1 MKETIL
7 LIEDDEALAQLIQ
20 LLLERAG
27 YTVLAVNNGKE
38 GLELAREQDPDL
50 VLLDIL
56 MPDMDGWH
64 VYEELQNITDVPVLF
79 LTALG
84 DEHNIT
90 YGLGLGADDYIVK
103 PFGYKELVT
112 RVKASLSRARRAR
125 GEQSI
130 FQAGPLWVNL
140 DTHEVKINDRVVSLT
155 PTEFSLLS
163 ALIQDAG
170 RTVSHDTLLR
180 RVWGPEYANRRDY
193 LKLYIW
199 YLRQKVEPK
208 PREPQYIISER
219 GQGYRL
225 EVEQVALTS
234 PEAAEKAEQTEAVDD
249 ED

>member
-7 LIEDDEALAQLIQ
+7 LIEDDEALSQLID
-20 LLLERAG
+20 LLLGRAG
-27 YTVLAVNNGKE
+27 YTVLIAPDGKT
-38 GLELAREQDPDL
+38 GLSMAREEKPDL
-50 VLLDIL
+50 ILLDIL

-64 VYEELQNITDVPVLF
+64 VYEALQSITDVPILF

-140 DTHEVKINDRVVSLT
+140 DTHEVKIHDEVISLT

-199 YLRQKVEPK
+199 YLRQKIEPEPK
-208 PREPQYIISER
+208 KPEFIISER

-225 EVEQVALTS
+225 EVDNV
-234 PEAAEKAEQTEAVDD
+234 QTHSSE
-249 ED
+249 

>member
-7 LIEDDEALAQLIQ
+7 LIEDDEALSQLID
-20 LLLERAG
+20 LLLGRAG
-27 YTVLAVNNGKE
+27 YTVVTAPNGE
-38 GLELAREQDPDL
+38 TGLEVAREEDPDL

-64 VYEELQNITDVPVLF
+64 VYEALQSITDVPVLF

-84 DEHNIT
+84 DEHNVT

-125 GEQSI
+125 GEQAI
-130 FQAGPLWVNL
+130 FRADPLWVNL
-140 DTHEVKINDRVVSLT
+140 DTHEVKIEEEVISLT

-180 RVWGPEYANRRDY
+180 RVWGAEYANRRDY

-199 YLRQKVEPK
+199 YLRQKIEPD
-208 PREPQYIISER
+208 PREPQFIISER

-225 EVEQVALTS
+225 EVDNVKTVA
-234 PEAAEKAEQTEAVDD
+234 PEE
-249 ED
+249 

>member
-1 MKETIL
+1 MSETIL
-7 LIEDDEALAQLIQ
+7 LVEDDEALAQLVQ

-27 YTVLAVNNGKE
+27 YAVQTANSGE
-38 GLELAREQDPDL
+38 AGLKLARQSPPNL

-64 VYEELQNITDVPVLF
+64 VYEALRRITDAPVLF

-112 RVKASLSRARRAR
+112 RVKAALSRARRAR
-125 GEQSI
+125 GEQTVFVTGS
-130 FQAGPLWVNL
+130 LHVNL
-140 DTHEVKINDRVVSLT
+140 DTHEVKIDNREVALT
-155 PTEFSLLS
+155 PTEFQLLS
-163 ALIQDAG
+163 ALVQDAG
-170 RTVSHDTLLR
+170 RTVTHDTLLR
-180 RVWGPEYANRRDY
+180 RVWGPEYSNRRDY

-199 YLRQKVEPK
+199 YLRQKIEQD
-208 PREPQYIISER
+208 PRDPERIVSER

-225 EVEQVALTS
+225 VVEPQ
-234 PEAAEKAEQTEAVDD
+234 EG
-249 ED
+249 

>member
-1 MKETIL
+1 V
-7 LIEDDEALAQLIQ
+7 Q

-27 YTVLAVNNGKE
+27 YTVKAANNGE
-38 GLELAREQDPDL
+38 AGLELARQTPPDL

-64 VYEELQNITDVPVLF
+64 VYESLRNITDAPILF

-84 DEHNIT
+84 DENNIT
-90 YGLGLGADDYIVK
+90 YGLGLGADDYIIK

-112 RVKASLSRARRAR
+112 RVKAALARARRAR
-125 GEQSI
+125 GEQTV
-130 FQAGPLWVNL
+130 FQTGDLWVNL
-140 DTHEVKINDRVVSLT
+140 DTHEVKVDNRMVGLT
-155 PTEFSLLS
+155 PTEFQLLT

-180 RVWGPEYANRRDY
+180 RVWGPEYSNRRDY

-199 YLRQKVEPK
+199 YLRQKIEQD
-208 PREPQYIISER
+208 PRDPTRIVSER

-225 EVEQVALTS
+225 VVETQESEV
-234 PEAAEKAEQTEAVDD
+234 
-249 ED
+249 

>member
-1 MKETIL
+1 MNETIL
-7 LIEDDEALAQLIQ
+7 LIEDDEALAQLVQ
-20 LLLERAG
+20 LLLERAD
-27 YTVLAVNNGKE
+27 YAVQVANNGE
-38 GLELAREQDPDL
+38 SGLRLARQSPPSL

-64 VYEELQNITDVPVLF
+64 VYESLRRITDAPVLF

-112 RVKASLSRARRAR
+112 RVKAALSRARRAR
-125 GEQSI
+125 GEQTI
-130 FQAGPLWVNL
+130 FEAGNLQVNL
-140 DTHEVKINDRVVSLT
+140 DTHDVKIDNREVSLT
-155 PTEFSLLS
+155 PTEFQLLS
-163 ALIQDAG
+163 ALVQDAG

-180 RVWGPEYANRRDY
+180 RVWGPEYSNRRDY

-199 YLRQKVEPK
+199 YLRQKIEED
-208 PREPQYIISER
+208 PRDPAYIISER

-225 EVEQVALTS
+225 VVES
-234 PEAAEKAEQTEAVDD
+234 
-249 ED
+249 

>member
-1 MKETIL
+1 MDETIL

-27 YTVLAVNNGKE
+27 YSVISAGNGKD
-38 GLELAREQDPDL
+38 GLELARDNSPNL

-64 VYEELQNITDVPVLF
+64 VYEALRSITDAPILF

-112 RVKASLSRARRAR
+112 RVKAALARARRAR
-125 GEQSI
+125 GEQTI
-130 FQAGPLWVNL
+130 FQTSNLWVNL
-140 DTHEVKINDRVVSLT
+140 DTHEVKVDNRLVSLT

-163 ALIQDAG
+163 SLVQDAG

-199 YLRQKVEPK
+199 YLRQKIESDPRNPK
-208 PREPQYIISER
+208 RIVSER

-225 EVEQVALTS
+225 AVEQS
-234 PEAAEKAEQTEAVDD
+234 EE
-249 ED
+249 

>member
-1 MKETIL
+1 MNENIL
-7 LIEDDEALAQLIQ
+7 LIEDDEALAQLVQ

-27 YTVLAVNNGKE
+27 YKVISASNGE
-38 GLELAREQDPDL
+38 AGLELSRQNPPDL

-64 VYEELQNITDVPVLF
+64 VYEGLRRITDAPVLF

-112 RVKASLSRARRAR
+112 RVKASLARARRAR
-125 GEQSI
+125 GEQTV
-130 FQAGPLWVNL
+130 FQTGNLWVNL
-140 DTHEVKINDRVVSLT
+140 DTHEVKVDNRIISLT
-155 PTEFSLLS
+155 PTEFQLLS
-163 ALIQDAG
+163 ALIQDPG

-180 RVWGPEYANRRDY
+180 RVWGPEYSNRRDY

-199 YLRQKVEPK
+199 YLRQKIEVDPRNPK
-208 PREPQYIISER
+208 RIVSER

-225 EVEQVALTS
+225 VIES
-234 PEAAEKAEQTEAVDD
+234 EAEE
-249 ED
+249 

>member
-7 LIEDDEALAQLIQ
+7 LIEDDEALAQLVQ

-27 YTVLAVNNGKE
+27 YNVLTANNGE
-38 GLELAREQDPDL
+38 AGLAKAEETPPALI
-50 VLLDIL
+50 LLDIL

-64 VYEELQNITDVPVLF
+64 VYEALRRITDAPILF

-84 DEHNIT
+84 DEHNVA

-112 RVKASLSRARRAR
+112 RVKAALARARRAR
-125 GEQSI
+125 GEQTI
-130 FQAGPLWVNL
+130 FQTGNLWVNL
-140 DTHEVKINDRVVSLT
+140 DTHEVKVDNRLVSLT

-163 ALIQDAG
+163 ALVQDAG
-170 RTVSHDTLLR
+170 RTVNHDTLLR
-180 RVWGPEYANRRDY
+180 RVWGPEYSNRRDY

-199 YLRQKVEPK
+199 YLRQKIESDPRNPK
-208 PREPQYIISER
+208 RIVSER

-225 EVEQVALTS
+225 VVEQD
-234 PEAAEKAEQTEAVDD
+234 PEA
-249 ED
+249 

>member
-1 MKETIL
+1 MNETIL
-7 LIEDDEALAQLIQ
+7 LIEDDEALAQLVQ

-27 YTVLAVNNGKE
+27 YTVQVANNGE
-38 GLELAREQDPDL
+38 SGLRLARQSPPNL

-64 VYEELQNITDVPVLF
+64 VYEGLRRLTDAPVLF

-112 RVKASLSRARRAR
+112 RVKAALSRARRAR
-125 GEQSI
+125 GEQTI
-130 FQAGPLWVNL
+130 FEAGNLQVNL
-140 DTHEVKINDRVVSLT
+140 DTHDVKIDSREVALT
-155 PTEFSLLS
+155 PTEFQLLS
-163 ALIQDAG
+163 ALVQDAG

-180 RVWGPEYANRRDY
+180 RVWGPEYSNRRDY

-199 YLRQKVEPK
+199 YLRQKIEED
-208 PREPQYIISER
+208 PRDPVYIISER

-225 EVEQVALTS
+225 VVESQ
-234 PEAAEKAEQTEAVDD
+234 ENKA
-249 ED
+249 

>member
-1 MKETIL
+1 MKDTIL
-7 LIEDDEALAQLIQ
+7 LIEDDKTPTQPIQ

-27 YTVLAVNNGKE
+27 YTVHSAGNGKA
-38 GLELAREQDPDL
+38 GLELAREIPPDL

-64 VYEELQNITDVPVLF
+64 VYEALQGITDAPVLF

-112 RVKASLSRARRAR
+112 RVQASLSRDRRMK
-125 GEQSI
+125 GQQTV
-130 FQAGPLWVNL
+130 FQAGELWVNL
-140 DTHEVKINDRVVSLT
+140 DTHEVKVNNRIVTLT
-155 PTEFSLLS
+155 PTEYSLLS
-163 ALIQDAG
+163 ALLQDPG
-170 RTVSHDTLLR
+170 RTVSHDALLR

-199 YLRQKVEPK
+199 YLRQKIEADPRKPK
-208 PREPQYIISER
+208 YILSER

-225 EVEQVALTS
+225 NVENTETTESA
-234 PEAAEKAEQTEAVDD
+234 EA
-249 ED
+249 

>member
-7 LIEDDEALAQLIQ
+7 LIEDDEALSQLID
-20 LLLERAG
+20 LLLGRAG
-27 YTVLAVNNGKE
+27 YTVITAPDGKT
-38 GLELAREQDPDL
+38 GLEMAREEKPDL

-56 MPDMDGWH
+56 MSDMDGWH
-64 VYEELQNITDVPVLF
+64 VYEALQSITDVPVLF

-140 DTHEVKINDRVVSLT
+140 DTHEVKIDEEVISLT

-180 RVWGPEYANRRDY
+180 RVWGAEYANRRDY

-199 YLRQKVEPK
+199 YLRQKIEPE
-208 PREPQYIISER
+208 PREPKFIISER

-225 EVEQVALTS
+225 EVEDVKTR
-234 PEAAEKAEQTEAVDD
+234 AAE
-249 ED
+249 

>member
-1 MKETIL
+1 MNETIL
-7 LIEDDEALAQLIQ
+7 LIEDDDALAQLIQ

-27 YTVLAVNNGKE
+27 YKIMAANKGEAGLA
-38 GLELAREQDPDL
+38 LAQQSPPDL

-64 VYEELQNITDVPVLF
+64 VYEALRRITDAPILF

-90 YGLGLGADDYIVK
+90 YGLGLGADDYITK

-112 RVKASLSRARRAR
+112 RVKAALARARRAR
-125 GEQSI
+125 GEQTI
-130 FQAGPLWVNL
+130 FQTGDLWVNL
-140 DTHEVKINDRVVSLT
+140 DTHEVKVENRLVSLT

-163 ALIQDAG
+163 SLIQDAG
-170 RTVSHDTLLR
+170 RTVTHDTLLR
-180 RVWGPEYANRRDY
+180 RVWGADYVNRRDY

-199 YLRQKVEPK
+199 YLRQKIEADPRRPK
-208 PREPQYIISER
+208 YIVSER

-225 EVEQVALTS
+225 I
-234 PEAAEKAEQTEAVDD
+234 TEAQGPTPTNV
-249 ED
+249 E

>member
-1 MKETIL
+1 MVMKESIL
-7 LIEDDEALAQLIQ
+7 LIEDDEALSQLIH

-27 YTVLAVNNGKE
+27 YEVSTASDGE
-38 GLELAREQDPDL
+38 TGLEMARKAPPDL

-56 MPDMDGWH
+56 MPNMDGWH
-64 VYEELQNITDVPVLF
+64 VYDGLRTITDAPVLF

-84 DEHNIT
+84 DEHNVT

-112 RVKASLSRARRAR
+112 RVKASLARARRAR
-125 GEQSI
+125 GEQTI
-130 FQAGPLWVNL
+130 FKAGDLWVNL
-140 DTHEVKINDRVVSLT
+140 DTHEVKIDNRIVSLT

-180 RVWGPEYANRRDY
+180 RVWGAEYANRRDY

-199 YLRQKVEPK
+199 YLRQKIEAE
-208 PREPQYIISER
+208 PREPKYIISER

-225 EVEQVALTS
+225 VVDPEELGRSEEDVVE
-234 PEAAEKAEQTEAVDD
+234 

>member
-1 MKETIL
+1 MSETIL

-27 YTVLAVNNGKE
+27 YQVMAANGGAM
-38 GLELAREQDPDL
+38 GLEVANQTPPDL

-64 VYEELQNITDVPVLF
+64 VYEALRRITDAPILF

-90 YGLGLGADDYIVK
+90 YGLGLGADDYITK

-112 RVKASLSRARRAR
+112 RVKAALARNRR
-125 GEQSI
+125 IKGEQSI
-130 FQAGPLWVNL
+130 FQTGDLWVNL
-140 DTHEVKINDRVVSLT
+140 DTHEVKVDNRLVSLT

-180 RVWGPEYANRRDY
+180 RVWGAEYVNRRDY

-199 YLRQKVEPK
+199 YLRQKIEND
-208 PREPQYIISER
+208 PRDPRYLLSER

-225 EVEQVALTS
+225 VTDSQT
-234 PEAAEKAEQTEAVDD
+234 AENYAGE
-249 ED
+249 

>member
-1 MKETIL
+1 MTETIL
-7 LIEDDEALAQLIQ
+7 LIEDDEALAQLVQ

-27 YTVLAVNNGKE
+27 YEVKVANHGE
-38 GLELAREQDPDL
+38 AGLKFARQAPPNL

-64 VYEELQNITDVPVLF
+64 VYEALRRITDAPVLF

-112 RVKASLSRARRAR
+112 RVKAALSRARRSR
-125 GEQSI
+125 GEQTI
-130 FQAGPLWVNL
+130 FETGGLQVNL
-140 DTHEVKINDRVVSLT
+140 DTHEVKIDSREVSLT
-155 PTEFSLLS
+155 PTEFQLLT
-163 ALIQDAG
+163 ALVQDAG

-180 RVWGPEYANRRDY
+180 RVWGPEYSNRRDY

-199 YLRQKVEPK
+199 YLRQKIEED
-208 PREPQYIISER
+208 PRDPQRIVSER

-225 EVEQVALTS
+225 LVE
-234 PEAAEKAEQTEAVDD
+234 AEENGA
-249 ED
+249 

>member
-7 LIEDDEALAQLIQ
+7 LIEDDDALAQLVQ
-20 LLLERAG
+20 LLLERAN
-27 YTVLAVNNGKE
+27 YEVLVAGNGE
-38 GLELAREQDPDL
+38 AGLEVARETPPDL

-64 VYEELQNITDVPVLF
+64 VYEALRAITDVPVMF

-112 RVKASLSRARRAR
+112 RVKASLARARRVQ
-125 GEQSI
+125 GKQTI
-130 FQAGPLWVNL
+130 FQAGSLWVNQ
-140 DTHEVKINDRVVSLT
+140 DTHEVKVNNQVVSLT
-155 PTEFSLLS
+155 PTEFKLLS

-199 YLRQKVEPK
+199 YLRQKVELD
-208 PREPQYIISER
+208 PRNPQYIVSER

-225 EVEQVALTS
+225 IVNTEETANELEV
-234 PEAAEKAEQTEAVDD
+234 
-249 ED
+249 

>member
-1 MKETIL
+1 MNETIL
-7 LIEDDEALAQLIQ
+7 LIEDDEALAQLVQ

-27 YTVLAVNNGKE
+27 YTVQAANNGE
-38 GLELAREQDPDL
+38 SGLQLARENTPSL

-56 MPDMDGWH
+56 MPDMDGWL
-64 VYEELQNITDVPVLF
+64 VYEALRRITDAPVLF

-112 RVKASLSRARRAR
+112 RVKAALSRARRAR
-125 GEQSI
+125 GEQTI
-130 FQAGPLWVNL
+130 FHTGNLHVNL
-140 DTHEVKINDRVVSLT
+140 DTHEVQIDDREVSLT
-155 PTEFSLLS
+155 PTEFQLLS
-163 ALIQDAG
+163 ALVQDAG

-180 RVWGPEYANRRDY
+180 RVWGPEYSNRRDY

-199 YLRQKVEPK
+199 YLRQKIEED
-208 PREPQYIISER
+208 PRDPTRILSER

-225 EVEQVALTS
+225 VVD
-234 PEAAEKAEQTEAVDD
+234 PEEAEG
-249 ED
+249 

>member
-1 MKETIL
+1 MNETIL
-7 LIEDDEALAQLIQ
+7 LIEDDEALAQLVQ

-27 YTVLAVNNGKE
+27 YNVNAANNGESGLALAKE
-38 GLELAREQDPDL
+38 TPPDL
-50 VLLDIL
+50 VLFDIL

-64 VYEELQNITDVPVLF
+64 VYEALRRITDAPVLF

-112 RVKASLSRARRAR
+112 RVKAALSRARRAR
-125 GEQSI
+125 GEQTI
-130 FQAGPLWVNL
+130 FQTGNLWVNL
-140 DTHEVKINDRVVSLT
+140 DTHEVKVDSRIVSLT
-155 PTEFSLLS
+155 PTEFQLLS

-170 RTVSHDTLLR
+170 RTVNHDTLLR
-180 RVWGPEYANRRDY
+180 RVWGAEYSNRRDY

-199 YLRQKVEPK
+199 YLRQKIEVDPRTPK
-208 PREPQYIISER
+208 QIISER

-225 EVEQVALTS
+225 VIET
-234 PEAAEKAEQTEAVDD
+234 AAE
-249 ED
+249 

>member
-1 MKETIL
+1 MSETIL
-7 LIEDDEALAQLIQ
+7 LIEDDEALAQLVQ

-27 YTVLAVNNGKE
+27 YTVKAANNGDS
-38 GLELAREQDPDL
+38 GLRLARQSPPDL

-64 VYEELQNITDVPVLF
+64 VYESLRNITDAPVLF

-112 RVKASLSRARRAR
+112 RVKAALSRARRAR
-125 GEQSI
+125 GEQTV
-130 FQAGPLWVNL
+130 FETGKLKVNL
-140 DTHEVKINDRVVSLT
+140 DTHEVEIEGREVSLT
-155 PTEFSLLS
+155 PTEFQLLS

-180 RVWGPEYANRRDY
+180 RVWGPEYSNRRDY

-199 YLRQKVEPK
+199 YLRQKIEEEPRD
-208 PREPQYIISER
+208 PERIVSER

-225 EVEQVALTS
+225 VIETEES
-234 PEAAEKAEQTEAVDD
+234 EA
-249 ED
+249 

>member
-1 MKETIL
+1 MSETIL
-7 LIEDDEALAQLIQ
+7 LVEDDEALAQLVQ

-27 YTVLAVNNGKE
+27 YAVQTANSGE
-38 GLELAREQDPDL
+38 VGLRLARQGTPNL

-64 VYEELQNITDVPVLF
+64 VYEALRRITDAPVLF

-112 RVKASLSRARRAR
+112 RVKAALSRARRAR
-125 GEQSI
+125 GEQTV
-130 FQAGPLWVNL
+130 FVTGNLHVNL
-140 DTHEVKINDRVVSLT
+140 DTHEVKIDNREVTLT
-155 PTEFSLLS
+155 PTEFQLLS
-163 ALIQDAG
+163 ALVQDAG
-170 RTVSHDTLLR
+170 RTVTHDTLLR
-180 RVWGPEYANRRDY
+180 RVWGPEYSNRRDY

-199 YLRQKVEPK
+199 YLRQKIEQD
-208 PREPQYIISER
+208 PRDPERIVSER

-225 EVEQVALTS
+225 VVEPQ
-234 PEAAEKAEQTEAVDD
+234 EG
-249 ED
+249 

>member
-1 MKETIL
+1 MNESIL
-7 LIEDDEALAQLIQ
+7 LIEDDEALAQLVQ

-27 YTVLAVNNGKE
+27 YSVRAANNGE
-38 GLELAREQDPDL
+38 RGLDIAQQMPPDL

-64 VYEELQNITDVPVLF
+64 VYEGLRRITDAPMLF

-125 GEQSI
+125 GEQTI
-130 FQAGPLWVNL
+130 FQTANLWVNL
-140 DTHEVKINDRVVSLT
+140 DTHEVKVDNRIINLT
-155 PTEFSLLS
+155 PTEFQLLS
-163 ALIQDAG
+163 ALIQDSG
-170 RTVSHDTLLR
+170 RTVNHDTLLR
-180 RVWGPEYANRRDY
+180 RVWGPEYSNRRDY

-199 YLRQKVEPK
+199 YLRQKIEQDPRNPK
-208 PREPQYIISER
+208 RIVSER

-225 EVEQVALTS
+225 FMEQQQP
-234 PEAAEKAEQTEAVDD
+234 PENEEE
-249 ED
+249 

>member
-7 LIEDDEALAQLIQ
+7 LVEDDEALSQLID
-20 LLLERAG
+20 LLLGRAG
-27 YTVLAVNNGKE
+27 YTVVTAPNGE
-38 GLELAREQDPDL
+38 TGLEMAREEDPDL

-64 VYEELQNITDVPVLF
+64 VYEALQSITDVPVLF

-125 GEQSI
+125 GEQAI

-140 DTHEVKINDRVVSLT
+140 DTHEVKIHEEVISLT

-180 RVWGPEYANRRDY
+180 RVWGAEYANRRDY

-199 YLRQKVEPK
+199 YLRQKIEPE
-208 PREPQYIISER
+208 PREPEFIISER

-225 EVEQVALTS
+225 EVSNVTTVSTQE
-234 PEAAEKAEQTEAVDD
+234 
-249 ED
+249 

>member
-1 MKETIL
+1 MSETIL
-7 LIEDDEALAQLIQ
+7 LIEDDEALAQLVQ

-27 YTVLAVNNGKE
+27 YDVAVANHGE
-38 GLELAREQDPDL
+38 AGLQLARQAPPSL

-64 VYEELQNITDVPVLF
+64 VYEGLRRITDAPVLF

-112 RVKASLSRARRAR
+112 RVKAALSRARRAR
-125 GEQSI
+125 GEQTV
-130 FQAGPLWVNL
+130 FKAGGLQVNL
-140 DTHEVKINDRVVSLT
+140 DTHEVKIDSREVSLT
-155 PTEFSLLS
+155 PTEFQLLS
-163 ALIQDAG
+163 ALVQDAG

-180 RVWGPEYANRRDY
+180 RVWGPEYSNRRDY

-199 YLRQKVEPK
+199 YLRQKIEK
-208 PREPQYIISER
+208 DPREPDRIVSER

-225 EVEQVALTS
+225 VIDTQEN
-234 PEAAEKAEQTEAVDD
+234 EA
-249 ED
+249 

>member
-1 MKETIL
+1 MNESIL
-7 LIEDDEALAQLIQ
+7 LIEDDEALAQLVQ

-27 YTVLAVNNGKE
+27 YSVRAANNGE
-38 GLELAREQDPDL
+38 RGLDIAQQMPPDL

-64 VYEELQNITDVPVLF
+64 VYEGLRRITDAPVLF

-125 GEQSI
+125 GEQTI
-130 FQAGPLWVNL
+130 FQTANLWVNL
-140 DTHEVKINDRVVSLT
+140 DTHEVKVDNRIINLT
-155 PTEFSLLS
+155 PTEFQLLS
-163 ALIQDAG
+163 ALIQDSG
-170 RTVSHDTLLR
+170 RTVNHDTLLR
-180 RVWGPEYANRRDY
+180 RVWGPEYSNRRDY

-199 YLRQKVEPK
+199 YLRQKIEQDPRNPK
-208 PREPQYIISER
+208 RIVSER

-225 EVEQVALTS
+225 FMEQQQP
-234 PEAAEKAEQTEAVDD
+234 PENEEE
-249 ED
+249 

>member
-1 MKETIL
+1 MKDTIL
-7 LIEDDEALAQLIQ
+7 LIEDDEALAQLVQ

-27 YTVLAVNNGKE
+27 YTVHSAGNGKA
-38 GLELAREQDPDL
+38 GLELAREIPPDL

-64 VYEELQNITDVPVLF
+64 VYEALQGITDAPVLF

-112 RVKASLSRARRAR
+112 RVQAALSRDRRMK
-125 GEQSI
+125 GQQTV
-130 FQAGPLWVNL
+130 FQAGELWINL
-140 DTHEVKINDRVVSLT
+140 DTHEVKVDNRLVTLT
-155 PTEFSLLS
+155 PTEYSLLS
-163 ALIQDAG
+163 ALLQDPG
-170 RTVSHDTLLR
+170 RTVSHDALLR

-199 YLRQKVEPK
+199 YLRQKIEKDPRKPK
-208 PREPQYIISER
+208 YILSER

-225 EVEQVALTS
+225 NVEM
-234 PEAAEKAEQTEAVDD
+234 PETTESAEA
-249 ED
+249 

>member
-7 LIEDDEALAQLIQ
+7 LIEDDEALSQLID
-20 LLLERAG
+20 LLLGRAG
-27 YTVLAVNNGKE
+27 YTVITAPNGE
-38 GLELAREQDPDL
+38 TGLKMAREEDPDL

-64 VYEELQNITDVPVLF
+64 VYESLQSITDVPVLF

-125 GEQSI
+125 GEQAV

-140 DTHEVKINDRVVSLT
+140 DTHEVKLHDEVISLT

-180 RVWGPEYANRRDY
+180 RVWGAEYANRRDY

-199 YLRQKVEPK
+199 YLRQKIEPE
-208 PREPQYIISER
+208 PREPEFIISER

-225 EVEQVALTS
+225 EVSNVTTTASSE
-234 PEAAEKAEQTEAVDD
+234 
-249 ED
+249 

>member
-1 MKETIL
+1 MNDTIL
-7 LIEDDEALAQLIQ
+7 LIEDDEALAQLVQ
-20 LLLERAG
+20 LLLERAD
-27 YTVLAVNNGKE
+27 YAVEVANNGE
-38 GLELAREQDPDL
+38 SGLRLARQSPPSL

-64 VYEELQNITDVPVLF
+64 VYEGLRRLTDAPVLF

-112 RVKASLSRARRAR
+112 RVKAALSRARRSR
-125 GEQSI
+125 GEQTI
-130 FQAGPLWVNL
+130 FEAGNLQVNL
-140 DTHEVKINDRVVSLT
+140 DTHDVKIDSREVSLT
-155 PTEFSLLS
+155 PTEFQLLS
-163 ALIQDAG
+163 ALVQDAG

-180 RVWGPEYANRRDY
+180 RVWGPEYSNRRDY

-199 YLRQKVEPK
+199 YLRQKIEK
-208 PREPQYIISER
+208 DPRDPVYIISER

-225 EVEQVALTS
+225 VVESQESQA
-234 PEAAEKAEQTEAVDD
+234 
-249 ED
+249 